1 VLLVGLVFNV
11 TGLLKQTMNVSYVVG
26 MDLVNFMQRFSTDE
40 AGRAFVE
47 RVRWPNG
54 PVCPKCGSVGRASR
68 VTSRP
73 GTWGCCV
80 GSCKAQFSGT
90 DGTPFHCTRMPLTT
104 WCLAVWLIS
113 TSLKGFSGMDTPS
126 RVPARKLAG
135 WLDVDYRTAWYLGHR
150 IRRLLSHPDWH
161 KLSGVV
167 EADEV
172 YVGDRKDTRSR
183 ALARK
188 PEDDDPGAGSGG
200 SKRGRGH
207 GRAVV
212 LVAAERGGDVRNR
225 RIATHS
231 SIEIGN
237 AVRELIDPSARL
249 ITDGL
254 PAYRRVGP
262 TMAEHVAVD
271 HERRRFCAPSAR
283 ERSCP
288 DGAGGHVNTTG
299 HAVGASQ
306 RQGFIG
312 LFRRSV
318 QCTLQRV
325 SQKHLD
331 AYTIECTWRH
341 NRRDISAA
349 TIFVQALGG
358 LDAEPLGYRGHVACG

>member
-1 VLLVGLVFNV
+1 
-11 TGLLKQTMNVSYVVG
+11 
-26 MDLVNFMQRFSTDE
+26 
-40 AGRAFVE
+40 
-47 RVRWPNG
+47 
-54 PVCPKCGSVGRASR
+54 
-68 VTSRP
+68 
-73 GTWGCCV
+73 
-80 GSCKAQFSGT
+80 
-90 DGTPFHCTRMPLTT
+90 LTK
-104 WCLAVWLIS
+104 WFLAIWLIS
-113 TSLKGFSGMDTPS
+113 TSSKGLSGM
-126 RVPARKLAG
+126 KLWE
-135 WLDVDYRTAWYLGHR
+135 WLDVDYRTAWYMGHR
-150 IRRLLSHPDWH
+150 IRRLLADPNWH
-161 KLSGVV
+161 KLSDIV
-167 EADEV
+167 EADGHEV
-172 YVGDRKDTRSR
+172 GAARQMYVGDRKDTRSR

-299 HAVGASQ
+299 HAVGACR

-318 QCTLQRV
+318 QGTWHWV
-325 SQKHLD
+325 SGKHLD
-331 AYTIECTWRH
+331 AYTTECTWRH
-341 NRRDISAA
+341 NRRDVSAA
-349 TIFVQALGG
+349 KKFVQALGG
-358 LDAEPLGYRGHVACG
+358 LDVGPLGYRELVACG